1 MPKILLIEDNPD
13 ITFIYQDALEEA
25 GYDVTTAS
33 DGEQGLEV
41 AKQGEFDLI
50 LLDLMLPGRH
60 GMSVLRELKRED
72 PTKDVPVYVLSALS
86 DGIVAD
92 QAYNT
97 GADGF
102 FVKSEYDPGELA
114 TALDKVFSGVKNAA
128 GDEKAE

>member
-13 ITFIYQDALEEA
+13 ITFIYQDDLEEA
-25 GYDVTTAS
+25 GYDVTTAR

-50 LLDLMLPGRH
+50 LLDIMLPGRH